1 MGFIDQKDRPARRA
15 CLARPSEKAGQL
27 CLRVEGIVIIADDH
41 IREITRVQS
50 QLIRTHPIC
59 PGIFRDHFGS
69 HGLTFGSRLQQ
80 IPEGGVHAVIMTL
93 RPAACC
99 RIAIHGL
106 AGADALPGCQDK
118 ASYAE
123 SLLFQY
129 IQCLYRRA
137 SGDCLGGQIEDSL
150 RLSLTDRFQR
160 RKKHRH
166 GLPGSRGSLEKKLF
180 PVDYG
185 PIDPRRQI
193 ILALPVGEGE
203 SHFFQGPGP
212 ALLKR
217 GPHTQPGK
225 ERCGQLFQPGLEIR
239 IIPGL
244 IEILHLSGHL
254 TAVGHAD
261 PDAVQ
266 FFLLR
271 EDPRVAAGLG
281 QMDLRSLPEFPESTK
296 NCLDLVDHPQIPG
309 IPDSPG
315 SLSNP
320 GMHGIPGIPS
330 VRSIPDI
337 PGVLSAPGM
346 HGVPSAPNMHG
357 VPGIPEGKIRIVAG
371 GTIDSVRASLQT
383 ENIVFP
389 PPAPGYCFLQ
399 VPAADQNLPVQGDL
413 RPVPGS
419 LLFLKRAMNSGSF
432 EHGSLGGQS
441 PPGFQRSASK
451 QELYKAPD
459 RYTKNPD
466 FF

>member
-1 MGFIDQKDRPARRA
+1 MGLIDQKDRPARRT
-15 CLARPSEKAGQL
+15 CLTRPSEKAGQL
-27 CLRVEGIVIIADDH
+27 CLRVEGIVVIADDH

-50 QLIRTHPIC
+50 QLIGTHPVC

-80 IPEGGVHAVIMTL
+80 IPEGSVHAVIMTL

-137 SGDCLGGQIEDSL
+137 SGDCLGSQIEDSL

-271 EDPRVAAGLG
+271 EDPGVAAGLG

-296 NCLDLVDHPQIPG
+296 NCLDLVDHPQIP
-309 IPDSPG
+309 
-315 SLSNP
+315 
-320 GMHGIPGIPS
+320 
-330 VRSIPDI
+330 DI
-337 PGVLSAPGM
+337 RNIL
-346 HGVPSAPNMHG
+346 GVPTAPNMHG
-357 VPGIPEGKIRIVAG
+357 VPGIPDMHGIPSVLNIPDIPGIPEGKIRIVAG

-389 PPAPGYCFLQ
+389 PPAPVYCFLQ

-441 PPGFQRSASK
+441 SPGFQRSASK